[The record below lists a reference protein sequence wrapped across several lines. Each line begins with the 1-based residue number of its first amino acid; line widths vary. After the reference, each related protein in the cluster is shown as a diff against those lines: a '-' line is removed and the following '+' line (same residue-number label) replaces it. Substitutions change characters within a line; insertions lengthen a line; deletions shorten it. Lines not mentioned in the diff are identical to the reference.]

1 MAAGSA
7 RRLRDGVRVAFV
19 LAGCAAG
26 VTAPAGAAS
35 AHITVTPGSVPAGS
49 ASELTFRVPDEE
61 ATAAT
66 VEVQLK
72 IPTSP
77 PIAQLLAKPVPG
89 WQVSVRTVTLPK
101 PVTTDDGSFSTA
113 VSEVTWSGGRILP
126 GQFQDFSVAA
136 DPVPAG
142 VSQLPFKAIQ
152 TYSNGDVVRWIDL
165 QQPGQPAPDHP
176 APVLTLTTPDDV
188 GGAPAASGGPGDSTI
203 ALTLGVAGLVA
214 GLLGLAMGLA
224 AWLRGRLDRQAG
236 GRLVR
241 QAGGRQGDQ
250 PEGQAADQTPA
261 PANGQQ
267 VHP

>member
-1 MAAGSA
+1 MSAASA
-7 RRLRDGVRVAFV
+7 RWLRGGVRAAFV

-26 VTAPAGAAS
+26 VTALAGAAS

-49 ASELTFRVPDEE
+49 AAELTFRVPDEE

-66 VEVQLK
+66 IEVQLK
-72 IPTSP
+72 IPASP
-77 PIAQLLAKPVPG
+77 PIAQLLVKPVPG
-89 WQVSVRTVTLPK
+89 WRVSVRTIALRR
-101 PVTTDDGSFSTA
+101 PVSTDDGSFSTA
-113 VSEVTWSGGRILP
+113 VSEVTWSGGKILP

-136 DPVPAG
+136 DPLPAG

-176 APVLTLTTPDDV
+176 APVLTLATPDAV
-188 GGAPAASGGPGDSTI
+188 SGAPAASGGIGEATI
-203 ALTLGVAGLVA
+203 ALTLGAAGLVA
-214 GLLGLAMGLA
+214 GLLGLAMGLV
-224 AWLRGRLDRQAG
+224 GRLHGRPGRRAG
-236 GRLVR
+236 GRHR
-241 QAGGRQGDQ
+241 DQQEGRV
-250 PEGQAADQTPA
+250 ADQMSA